1 MSRGFLPFQDSFGNY
16 FSDNNESDFRSA
28 DADTYAAQQALEAAM
43 DNQADVEE
51 EKEDDPTDALPIG
64 VYPTK
69 IQGFFVTTSGT
80 KLGGSGIFYQYNQ
93 FSAAS
98 NASPEKCQI
107 NNGNITVIAND
118 ISTIQE
124 DPFDMISHLLSVQ
137 EDMFGF
143 QQKCGDLV
151 SEDTTETGEL
161 TPDGEPLDGMPIG
174 GGGIGGGGMGGGG
187 MGGGGMSGN
196 DMSIYC
202 SQVPDDPACQQGG
215 LQGILGGKRNWLL
228 IAAVGV
234 AAFFAYKHFSKGGKK
249 G

>member
-174 GGGIGGGGMGGGG
+174 GGGIGGGGI
-187 MGGGGMSGN
+187 GGGGMSGN

-228 IAAVGV
+228 IAGIGV
-234 AAFFAYKHFSKGGKK
+234 AGFLAYRYFFKGRKK